1 MLSCREWIEKI
12 RSEKF
17 DDTLKKLYS
26 AEPYSQ
32 EAERQRDRYVGL
44 IRRFDD
50 VFSAGPDSAVEL
62 FSAPGRTEVGGNH
75 VDHQHGQVICA
86 GVDLDMLACAAPNS
100 KRKICVVSEGYLS
113 FEIPLDALRPNPGEY
128 GTSAALIRG
137 VAAGAEQRGGRLTGL
152 NILICSDVPP
162 GSGLSSSAA
171 FEVLAGNIFGYFF
184 CGGGLDAVETAKIGR
199 QAENLYFGK
208 PCGLMDQ
215 MASSI
220 GGLTAIDFSC
230 GEQPRVEKVE
240 CGISDYGYAMC
251 IVNCGAGHAE
261 LTDEYASITGE
272 LGRVSAFFGKKYLL
286 DVDEETFFSR
296 IRDVRAAAG
305 DRAVLRAIHIYQ
317 EDKRARRQVRAL
329 REKDFG
335 LFLQLASE
343 SGRSSWMY
351 LQNVIPC
358 GASERQELGFA
369 LAFCGGLLAGE
380 GACRVHGGGFAGTL
394 QAFVPMERLELFR
407 GETERVLGRG
417 ACLQLNF
424 RERGGCRVEL

>member
-1 MLSCREWIEKI
+1 MLWKSPW
-12 RSEKF
+12 
-17 DDTLKKLYS
+17 
-26 AEPYSQ
+26 
-32 EAERQRDRYVGL
+32 
-44 IRRFDD
+44 
-50 VFSAGPDSAVEL
+50 
-62 FSAPGRTEVGGNH
+62 
-75 VDHQHGQVICA
+75 
-86 GVDLDMLACAAPNS
+86 
-100 KRKICVVSEGYLS
+100 
-113 FEIPLDALRPNPGEY
+113 
-128 GTSAALIRG
+128 
-137 VAAGAEQRGGRLTGL
+137 
-152 NILICSDVPP
+152 
-162 GSGLSSSAA
+162 
-171 FEVLAGNIFGYFF
+171 
-184 CGGGLDAVETAKIGR
+184 
-199 QAENLYFGK
+199 
-208 PCGLMDQ
+208 
-215 MASSI
+215 
-220 GGLTAIDFSC
+220 
-230 GEQPRVEKVE
+230 
-240 CGISDYGYAMC
+240 
-251 IVNCGAGHAE
+251 
-261 LTDEYASITGE
+261 
-272 LGRVSAFFGKKYLL
+272 VSAFFGKKYLL